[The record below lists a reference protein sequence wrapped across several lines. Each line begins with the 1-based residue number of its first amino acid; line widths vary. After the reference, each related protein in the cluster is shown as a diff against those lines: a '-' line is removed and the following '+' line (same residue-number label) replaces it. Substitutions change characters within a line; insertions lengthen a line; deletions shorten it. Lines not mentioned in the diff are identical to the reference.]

1 MSRQEGRE
9 EELRTDV
16 IKLRCVCVGDRSG
29 RVTNISVVT
38 HSDTVVL
45 TAELTRTDLI
55 GRWSVMSERQRPDVD
70 SGLMCVCVCVL
81 S

>member
-9 EELRTDV
+9 EELRADV
-16 IKLRCVCVGDRSG
+16 IKLGSVRVGDRSG

-70 SGLMCVCVCVL
+70 SGLMFVCVCML